1 MIAYPHAFEGEVT
14 RHELGRYAYTVLR
27 LPPGIAASLPFDAHP
42 RLRVEGEIA
51 DHAFE
56 AAWQP
61 DGAGGRYL
69 IVPRALLKEAGLSVG
84 DEVECRFRIADQAAV
99 DVPPALAGALAED
112 DTLRE
117 QWDALTPGL
126 RRAFAHRVA
135 TAKRETTVAKRV
147 EEVTAMVR
155 KGQRYGKGG
164 KVVG

>member
-1 MIAYPHAFEGEVT
+1 MSAYPHAFEGEVT

-27 LPPGIAASLPFDAHP
+27 LPPGMARSLPFDAHP

-51 DHAFE
+51 DHPFE

-61 DGAGGRYL
+61 DGAGGHYL
-69 IVPRALLKEAGLSVG
+69 MIPKALLKAADLAVG
-84 DEVECRFRIADQAAV
+84 DEVACRFRVADQSAV
-99 DVPPALAGALAED
+99 DVPPALAAALAED
-112 DTLRE
+112 DALRGR
-117 QWDALTPGL
+117 WDALTPGL

-135 TAKRETTVAKRV
+135 TAKREATVAKRV